1 MRKPHPP
8 KAAHPIS
15 AHLLHRKCSL
25 ELKSHSSFECL
36 PPTHPGSAHRVPPDP
51 PLIRTQLLILNLSH
65 SLNNKP
71 TVIEDIRLL
80 KVGSEAAPR
89 LFLESGMH
97 TVTLG
102 IWGEGRRLQSSSAGS
117 RCGAQT
123 CFAFAGG
130 GVSADEEHS
139 LLLND

>member
-15 AHLLHRKCSL
+15 ARLLHRKFSL

-36 PPTHPGSAHRVPPDP
+36 PPTHPGSAHRVPQGHL
-51 PLIRTQLLILNLSH
+51 LIRTQLLILNLSN

-80 KVGSEAAPR
+80 KVSSEAAPR
-89 LFLESGMH
+89 LLLESGMYM
-97 TVTLG
+97 VTLG
-102 IWGEGRRLQSSSAGS
+102 IWGEGRQLQSPSAGS
-117 RCGAQT
+117 RCGART
-123 CFAFAGG
+123 GFAFAAG